1 MKLKSKYSLMM
12 EEMKKIWRPG
22 IVLALVV
29 LGFVYYTM
37 FLEFYVDYFPNGAQ
51 NAGILLAG
59 EELVQNYGTSISAEE
74 MSDFEKTL
82 PALHKEADRIV
93 RESELGKKYDLT
105 TYEEYTAFCQEAG
118 REASAQGTS
127 ADLNETYADSMRLRS
142 YLQGEETG
150 NIEGRLYGAFWMS
163 KAYRARE
170 TYGADLET
178 DDKKTYSNQEA
189 AHIQAAFFGSGQ
201 MWQNVLPFEVPQ
213 TIGAYTGYLLIF
225 ICLSICMLLAPLLV
239 HDRMSRMLPL
249 QYSSKRGRRIYN
261 SQLAA
266 VLLTAFLIT
275 TAELAVFGWLLS
287 GHGTAVFYPCRMYS
301 FAVMQFCFPNWTHGT
316 WCMVLAALCYLTAFG
331 TAGIVFFLSGT
342 CGNYIVML
350 LRVLP
355 VAVVMAVISPKMM
368 GDAFYFENVLYRMS
382 GVPYIEGMFA
392 VVVFVVGMGLCWIG
406 KWKVRIHQYGEGMR
420 DGSGDKA

>member
-1 MKLKSKYSLMM
+1 MTLKKKCSLIM

-22 IVLALVV
+22 IVLALLV

-59 EELVQNYGTSISAEE
+59 KELVQNYGTSISAEE

-82 PALHKEADRIV
+82 PALHKEADRSV
-93 RESELGKKYDLT
+93 RESELGKKYNLT
-105 TYEEYTAFCQEAG
+105 TYEQYAAFCQEAS

-127 ADLNETYADSMRLRS
+127 ADLNEAYADSMRLRS

-150 NIEGRLYGAFWMS
+150 NIEGRLYGASWMS
-163 KAYRARE
+163 EAYRARE
-170 TYGADLET
+170 AYGAGLEM
-178 DDKKTYSNQEA
+178 DGEKTYSKQETER
-189 AHIQAAFFGSGQ
+189 IRSAFFGSSQ

-213 TIGAYTGYLLIF
+213 TMGAYAGYLLIF

-249 QYSSKRGRRIYN
+249 QYSTRSGRRIYN

-266 VLLTAFLIT
+266 ALLTAFLVT
-275 TAELAVFGWLLS
+275 TAELAVLGWLLI
-287 GHGTAVFYPCRMYS
+287 GHETAVFLPCRMYS
-301 FAVMQFCFPNWTHGT
+301 FAVMQFCIPNWTYGT
-316 WCMVLAALCYLTAFG
+316 WCLALAGLCYLTALG
-331 TAGIVFFLSGT
+331 TAGIVFFLSRT

-355 VAVVMAVISPKMM
+355 VAVVMAVASPKMM

-382 GVPYIEGMFA
+382 GVPYIEGMCA
-392 VVVFVVGMGLCWIG
+392 GVVFAVGMGLCWIG
-406 KWKVRIHQYGEGMR
+406 KWKV
-420 DGSGDKA
+420 K